1 MDAFTNRFGAVI
13 KGVISGFDRLV
24 FRGHLQSLLY
34 PGGLLA
40 FLSSR
45 SVLLKDFVPWVSAFT
60 ERLKEDFQA
69 EQERLG
75 QEIIYVRSPSTDK
88 AELAR
93 RQQREHDRQV
103 GVVAGFSC
111 VEPCRTWKVQGNRAL
126 KRLEPHYVPGQC
138 AHLYRY
144 FDHQQFGFMH
154 VRIQT
159 WFPFTI
165 QVCMNGREYLR
176 RALTRKRMGFEMRDN
191 CFTSI
196 ANWSKAQTLIDEML
210 AINWIDELNKF
221 SDDMFPSREHAVGK
235 MPYHWSAYQTEWATD
250 LAFNTTADLD
260 ALYPSL
266 VKYALNTSDTATV
279 LRFLGKK
286 VTATGQPHG
295 KLAQE
300 VTARRVHRLPGTCVK
315 YHVGQNSLKFYNKHG
330 NVFRAEATINKPQVF
345 NVFRQNEGR
354 LTEKQWLPMRMSVVD
369 IKRRSEVSQHMN
381 NRLLD
386 HLATVS
392 DDQPLELLISKL
404 VQPITW
410 RGERLRG
417 LDLFGK
423 DRALV
428 DALVDPAIAIAGIR
442 NRDLASGLKI
452 SPQGKGKSDKQ
463 RSGMATRLLRLLRAH
478 GLIKK
483 ITKTHRYQLTGQ
495 GIKAINAIKSA
506 LSASTK
512 KLNDL
517 AA

>member
-1 MDAFTNRFGAVI
+1 MDAFTNRFSSAI

-34 PGGLLA
+34 PSGLMA
-40 FLSSR
+40 FLSNR
-45 SVLLKDFVPWVSAFT
+45 SVLLKDFAPWVSTFT
-60 ERLKEDFQA
+60 ERLKADFQA

-75 QEIIYVRSPSTDK
+75 QEVIYVRSPSTDK
-88 AELAR
+88 AKLAR
-93 RQQREHDRQV
+93 QQQQEHQRSS
-103 GVVAGFSC
+103 GAVASFSC

-126 KRLEPHYVPGQC
+126 KRLEPKYVPGQC

-144 FDHQQFGFMH
+144 FDHKQFGFMH

-159 WFPFTI
+159 WFPFSI

-176 RALTRKRMGFEMRDN
+176 RALMRERIGFEMRDN
-191 CFTSI
+191 CFASI
-196 ANWSKAQTLIDEML
+196 ANWDKAQTLIDEML
-210 AINWIDELNKF
+210 TINWIDEINKF
-221 SDDMFPSREHAVGK
+221 SDDIFPSRNRAVGK
-235 MPYHWSAYQTEWATD
+235 IPYHWSAYQTEWATD

-260 ALYPSL
+260 ALYPNL
-266 VKYALNTSDTATV
+266 VKHALNTSDTATV

-295 KLAQE
+295 KLEQE

-315 YHVGQNSLKFYNKHG
+315 FQVGLNALKFYNKHG
-330 NVFRAEATINKPQVF
+330 CVFRVEATINKPSVF
-345 NVFRQNEGR
+345 NIFRLKEGR
-354 LTEKQWLPMRMSVVD
+354 LTGKQWLPMRMSVGD
-369 IKRRSEVSQHMN
+369 IKRRAEVSQHMN

-386 HLATVS
+386 HLAAVS
-392 DDQPLELLISKL
+392 DEQPLESLISKL
-404 VQPITW
+404 AQPTTW
-410 RGERLRG
+410 HGERLRG
-417 LDLFGK
+417 LELFGK

-428 DALVDPAIAIAGIR
+428 DLLVDPTITIAGIR
-442 NRDLASGLKI
+442 NRDLAASLKK
-452 SPQGKGKSDKQ
+452 SKQGKGKSDKQ

-483 ITKTHRYQLTGQ
+483 ITKTHRYQLTDR
-495 GIKAINAIKSA
+495 GITAINAIKAA

-512 KLNDL
+512 KLNEL